1 LLGTT
6 ITKKILSDIKYA
18 EQLVAQLSFFSII
31 FAVGYIIS
39 LDAHALE

>member
-6 ITKKILSDIKYA
+6 IAKKILSDIKK
-18 EQLVAQLSFFSII
+18 LSLKRVQLSFFSVI